1 MRGYTEQKVIA
12 LISEHTEMLMSD
24 EDSSLSDETSAL
36 SEKVRTLK
44 AELSESPVM
53 VKQAEEQIKKEI
65 QTIIQNANLTP
76 FDMRELAK
84 FYLESNEKTLKRIPL
99 QQSKNG

>member
-1 MRGYTEQKVIA
+1 
-12 LISEHTEMLMSD
+12 MLMSD

-84 FYLESNEKTLKRIPL
+84 FYLESNEKNFKKDSSSAKQKRL
-99 QQSKNG
+99 RRSKDEKMLF